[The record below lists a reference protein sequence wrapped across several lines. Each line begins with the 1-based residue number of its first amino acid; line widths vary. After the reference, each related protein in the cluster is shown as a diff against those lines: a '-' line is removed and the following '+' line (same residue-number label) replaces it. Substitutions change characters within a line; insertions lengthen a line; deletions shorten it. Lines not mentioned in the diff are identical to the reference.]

1 MSAASWLAWVLVG
14 LTLAMFASSV
24 ALSVL
29 TQSVQSPGNW
39 VTVGAISDTLSFMSF
54 LAFPWWVP

>member
-14 LTLAMFASSV
+14 LTLAMFAASV

-54 LAFPWWVP
+54 LAFP